1 MRFKALAAFL
11 LLFLLST
18 AQTLSAGSIAPKSKS
33 DFGPSGLIDIGS
45 SESSGGATLQLVCQ
59 SSTGCL
65 TSPSDGD
72 FLEVS
77 IPNGFTPGELLN
89 ITGVDTTQAVWLDC
103 DDSFIGGC
111 SGGTLSAPQQAC
123 VTSIGGSALSSSTYQ
138 VAIASC
144 SLNSPN
150 TFMVLVLGLSSP
162 LSAIPASITVTPA
175 SGTPTAPEP
184 ASWMLLAFGV
194 AALLFVRRAKAG
206 VSVAS

>member
-1 MRFKALAAFL
+1 MRFKALFAI
-11 LLFLLST
+11 LFLTVLST
-18 AQTLSAGSIAPKSKS
+18 AQIASATGVAPKSKS
-33 DFGPSGLIDIGS
+33 DFGPTGLIDVGS

-65 TSPSDGD
+65 VSPSEGD

-89 ITGVDTTQAVWLDC
+89 ISGVDTTQAVWLDC

-111 SGGTLSAPQQAC
+111 SGGALSASQQAC

-138 VAIASC
+138 VAVASC

-150 TFMVLVLGLSSP
+150 TFMVLVLGLSGP
-162 LSAIPASITVTPA
+162 LSSIPASITVTPA
-175 SGTPTAPEP
+175 TANAPEP
-184 ASWMLLAFGV
+184 GSLMLLALGV
-194 AALLFVRRAKAG
+194 VALLFKRRAIAET
-206 VSVAS
+206 SVAS